1 MLRALLLAV
10 SAVNAGLAK
19 LSTLFHVLIKHLL
32 CMLCQP
38 INIVI
43 GKHIE
48 DLRDLDSGRT
58 GLTIF
63 TAGTVQLTEFLKLPH
78 RIAELLPFLLREDLI
93 ETNKGA
99 LYEYCKHLI
108 TRKQ

>member
-1 MLRALLLAV
+1 MLRALSLAV

-19 LSTLFHVLIKHLL
+19 PSTLFHILIKHLL

-48 DLRDLDSGRT
+48 DLRDLDSGQT

-63 TAGTVQLTEFLKLPH
+63 TAGTVQLTEFLKLLH
-78 RIAELLPFLLREDLI
+78 RIAELLPFLLREQD
-93 ETNKGA
+93 A
-99 LYEYCKHLI
+99 A
-108 TRKQ
+108 